1 MFRSVLT
8 EAGLFKDVKK
18 RCKEECCGHK
28 SQSRNPEGGDWL
40 LSAPMFCFL
49 SFPITYYL
57 KNKFRTDVIVC
68 KNAIG
73 RVFSCSSFLCYRIL
87 LRAWY
92 GCCWHWGAVIIFCL
106 QIFPSSFER
115 CSVNKPAL
123 PDSGIWRTPVIKT
136 GTDASA
142 VIHLL
147 GERSLWMSRLLKI
160 STLPLQFS

>member
-1 MFRSVLT
+1 MQGGALWAQESTWKSWRWRLAAACPDVL
-8 EAGLFKDVKK
+8 LFV
-18 RCKEECCGHK
+18 
-28 SQSRNPEGGDWL
+28 SI
-40 LSAPMFCFL
+40 LSP
-49 SFPITYYL
+49 YHYL
-57 KNKFRTDVIVC
+57 KNKFQMDAILP
-68 KNAIG
+68 KNSIG

-92 GCCWHWGAVIIFCL
+92 DCCLHWGAVIIFCL

-123 PDSGIWRTPVIKT
+123 SDSGIWRTPVIKT